1 MWRRAVAWFG
11 VQIKHVL
18 PPTIFFFFGF
28 NLILFTRWMTLQEHG
43 IPFTN
48 FFAASILA
56 LVVGK
61 VVLIVDNLRFM
72 HRFDGAPLIQ
82 PNHAELSVRTGY
94 DMVKRLHELQKI
106 WISQGLPKLN
116 IGVGVNTGPMTVGN
130 VGSTMRFDYTVMG
143 DAVNVAS
150 RLEGRT
156 KFYGV
161 GILVGEVTKNL
172 VKDVVFKEVDKIKV
186 KGKDEALTI
195 YEPIGMEGEVDQKK
209 LDELKLWQQTLRAYR
224 SQQWDQVE
232 MQLINLQRL
241 TPDCYL
247 YELYAE
253 RVAQWRREP
262 PPTDWDGVTAFDEK

>member
-1 MWRRAVAWFG
+1 M
-11 VQIKHVL
+11 
-18 PPTIFFFFGF
+18 
-28 NLILFTRWMTLQEHG
+28 LFR
-43 IPFTN
+43 
-48 FFAASILA
+48 S
-56 LVVGK
+56 
-61 VVLIVDNLRFM
+61 
-72 HRFDGAPLIQ
+72 
-82 PNHAELSVRTGY
+82 
-94 DMVKRLHELQKI
+94 
-106 WISQGLPKLN
+106 
-116 IGVGVNTGPMTVGN
+116 
-130 VGSTMRFDYTVMG
+130 
-143 DAVNVAS
+143 
-150 RLEGRT
+150 
-156 KFYGV
+156 
-161 GILVGEVTKNL
+161 
-172 VKDVVFKEVDKIKV
+172 VFKEVDKIKV